1 MLKILPYLRSNH
13 NARNL
18 MKLFYSLGV
27 CINNKVTK
35 GGVEMF
41 VSAFHQKKRYL
52 SVFLIMAFIFF
63 AFTGCS
69 SSREDAAMSEPAM
82 APDYDSGDMAT
93 ESAPEET
100 GMPQDEASQERG
112 DGSGVD
118 LGNVSE
124 SQHKIIYTGE
134 ISMETLDFDETI
146 ENITQYVS
154 QVGGYTESSSIEGR
168 RISDSNQ
175 QSRRHAYYTFRI
187 PEQRFTGF
195 ADQMKEFGNV
205 TSQSTHGENITERYF
220 DTEARLNSLQIQ
232 EERLLNLL
240 EQAESIDDIMRI
252 ETELSNIRY
261 QVESL
266 TGSLQKWDN
275 LVQFSTIHLSIREVD
290 EMTPDPDDPPGFLS
304 DLQDALQDSILA
316 VIDAVKYLITFII
329 MAIPFV
335 VVFGSVFL
343 LIRKGYKVFIEPR
356 RKRKHKPTPPEPPI
370 PPSE

>member
-1 MLKILPYLRSNH
+1 
-13 NARNL
+13 

-27 CINNKVTK
+27 CINNKVNK

-41 VSAFHQKKRYL
+41 ESVLHQKKRYL
-52 SVFLIMAFIFF
+52 SVFLIMVFIFLV
-63 AFTGCS
+63 FTGCS
-69 SSREDAAMSEPAM
+69 SFREDAAMSEPDM
-82 APDYDSGDMAT
+82 APDYDSGDMPA
-93 ESAPEET
+93 ESAPEMD
-100 GMPQDEASQERG
+100 MPQDEASQERG
-112 DGSGVD
+112 VGSGLD
-118 LGNVSE
+118 LGNVTE

-146 ENITQYVS
+146 ENVTQYVS

-168 RISDSNQ
+168 RISDSAR

-187 PEQRFTGF
+187 PEQRFAGF

-205 TSQSTHGENITERYF
+205 TSESTHGENITERYF

-240 EQAESIDDIMRI
+240 ERADSIDDIMRI

-275 LVQFSTIHLSIREVD
+275 LIQFSTIHLSIREVD

-335 VVFGSVFL
+335 VVFGLFFIL
-343 LIRKGYKVFIEPR
+343 LRKFYKKFIEPR
-356 RKRKHKPTPPEPPI
+356 RKQKQKPTPPPEAPM